1 VPQTTAWTGQ
11 AADRLAAAGY
21 RRGGA
26 RSAIVDLLGRQDC
39 ALSAQEIEDALRASD
54 RRVARASVYR
64 ILDEL
69 ERLRLVAK
77 IEVGDGTA
85 RYEAVS
91 PERHHHHLVCDECGD
106 VLPFNDAELERV
118 IGRVARRVPLAVN
131 EHEITFRGSCDRCA
145 TRRRT

>member
-1 VPQTTAWTGQ
+1 MQSPWSGR
-11 AADRLAAAGY
+11 AADLLASAGY

-26 RSAIVDLLGRQDC
+26 RSAIVELLARQEC

-69 ERLRLVAK
+69 EQLHLVSR
-77 IEVGDGTA
+77 IEIGDGTA
-85 RYEAVS
+85 RYEAAG

-106 VLPFNDAELERV
+106 VLPFSDAELERV
-118 IGRVARRVPLAVN
+118 IGRVARRVPLAVS
-131 EHEITFRGSCDRCA
+131 EHEITLHGSCESCA
-145 TRRRT
+145 SPRRT